1 MVNGHSPIVSK
12 TLFDLFRRLSSHS
25 FLFIEPGGN
34 SGDSLIYKGAYKL
47 AARAQLQYEAVRHE
61 EIIDRLNEVPSDKV
75 VYIHGSGGFVPLWSG
90 RPSIALRRLVA
101 TFNGTIILG
110 PSTFSE
116 DVDYLKES
124 LINFISDGRCRKVFI
139 FAREHTSYL
148 VLKQW
153 LPSWV
158 ELLED
163 HDTALNLQAQDFDIT
178 RLEQIYAL
186 YAIRADKE
194 RSPKQKMDIFSS
206 RLDPVLCCRSFE
218 EWFLLHARAKEIVT
232 NRLHSSILGSILGK
246 RTTLL
251 PNSYHKNRSLWEFS
265 LKSRGVLWREA
276 LPVNPLNEWLS
287 NQSLIRR
294 LRFSCFAERL
304 IKSYFLELC

>member
-1 MVNGHSPIVSK
+1 MVEDQHPIVSK
-12 TLFDLFRRLSSHS
+12 TLFDFLRQWSSHP

-34 SGDSLIYKGAYKL
+34 SGDSLIYRGAYKL
-47 AARAQLQYEAVRHE
+47 AARAGLQYETARHE
-61 EIIDRLNEVPSDKV
+61 EVIDRLNEVPSDKV

-101 TFNGTIILG
+101 TFDGTIILG

-116 DVDYLKES
+116 DVNYLKES
-124 LINFISDGRCRKVFI
+124 LINDISEGRCRKIFI

-148 VLKQW
+148 VLKKC

-158 ELLED
+158 ELLVD
-163 HDTALNLQAQDFDIT
+163 HDTALNLHAQDFDIT
-178 RLEQIYAL
+178 RFEQRYSL
-186 YAIRADKE
+186 YAIRTDKE
-194 RSPKQKMDIFSS
+194 MSPTQKMDIFSS
-206 RLDPVLCCRSFE
+206 RLDPVLCCRTFE
-218 EWFLLHARAKEIVT
+218 EWFLLHARAREIVT

-265 LKSRGVLWREA
+265 LKSRGVLWLEA
-276 LPVNPLNEWLS
+276 LPVNPLNEWFS
-287 NQSLIRR
+287 DGSLIRR
-294 LRFSCFAERL
+294 LRFSSIAERL

>member
-1 MVNGHSPIVSK
+1 MVNVHPSGFS
-12 TLFDLFRRLSSHS
+12 TLFDLFVQLSTHQ

-61 EIIDRLNEVPSDKV
+61 EIIDRIDEVPGDKV
-75 VYIHGSGGFVPLWSG
+75 IYIHGGGGFVPWWSG
-90 RPSIALRRLVA
+90 KPITAIRKIVS
-101 TFNGTIILG
+101 TFEGIVIVG
-110 PSTFSE
+110 PTTFSE

-124 LINFISDGRCRKVFI
+124 FIRSVSEGRCRKLHI
-139 FAREHTSYL
+139 FTREHTSYL
-148 VLKQW
+148 VLKRC
-153 LPSWV
+153 LPAWI
-158 ELLED
+158 ELWED
-163 HDTALNLQAQDFDIT
+163 HDTALHLEASDFDT
-178 RLEQIYAL
+178 SRLEQKYSL

-194 RSPKQKMDIFSS
+194 MTSKQKMDIFSS

-218 EWFLLHARAKEIVT
+218 EWFLLHAKAKEIVT

-265 LKSRGVLWREA
+265 LKSRGVLWREV

-294 LRFSCFAERL
+294 LRFSSFAEKL